1 MASDGWGTGFSMAT
15 AGDMAPLYPYV
26 DDLITEAAG
35 TTNSTRKVE
44 IMEELQDLWA
54 EWVPN
59 IFVWREV
66 RYQFSQANIQGLVY
80 GAMGWNYHLH
90 NLVKT

>member
-1 MASDGWGTGFSMAT
+1 
-15 AGDMAPLYPYV
+15 
-26 DDLITEAAG
+26 
-35 TTNSTRKVE
+35 
-44 IMEELQDLWA
+44 MEELQDLWA